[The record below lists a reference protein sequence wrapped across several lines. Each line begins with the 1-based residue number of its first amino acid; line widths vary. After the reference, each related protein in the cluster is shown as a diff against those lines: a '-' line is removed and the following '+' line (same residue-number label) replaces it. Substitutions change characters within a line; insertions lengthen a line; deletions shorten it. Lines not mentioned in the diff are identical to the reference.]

1 MSRMN
6 WSKAKFSG
14 SNGASLANEREFR
27 EHDFAAR
34 WLKKAEA
41 QRKEEKAAK
50 ARKAKFKKPVKREH
64 RRQGPVDANSGLV
77 IYTDGACE
85 PNPGKG
91 GWAFVVYRDGKEVHF
106 ECGGDLDAT
115 NNIMEMTALLKAL
128 EWLLGAEGRGFAR
141 ILSDSQYVVKGCNEW
156 RQGWKKR
163 DWQRLVD
170 RHGKKMEPIK
180 NVDLWKR
187 LDGLLMLAPVK
198 IEWVKGHVGILGNER
213 ADELSNTGR
222 AKAIDEGRRRAMIK
236 DQLRQPA

>member
-1 MSRMN
+1 MSGLN
-6 WSKAKFSG
+6 WKRAKFNG
-14 SNGASLANEREFR
+14 SNGASLANESEFR
-27 EHDFAAR
+27 HRDAAAR
-34 WLKKAEA
+34 WIKDAEA
-41 QRKEEKAAK
+41 KRDAARSLKPKKRK
-50 ARKAKFKKPVKREH
+50 PIKREH
-64 RRQGPVDANSGLV
+64 RRQGPVDMQSGLV

-106 ECGGDLDAT
+106 ECGGDLDTT
-115 NNIMEMTALLKAL
+115 NNIMEMTGVMKAL

-141 ILSDSQYVVKGCNEW
+141 VLSDSQYVVKGCNEW

-163 DWQRLVD
+163 GWQRIAD
-170 RHGKKMEPIK
+170 RHSKKMEPIK

-222 AKAIDEGRRRAMIK
+222 AAAIDADRRLDMIK
-236 DQLRQPA
+236 EQLRAPV